1 VLVIKDECGDALAA
15 KRRSSILDGCARRD
29 PVDLGNPAQ
38 LSGESLMKTIV
49 NGHFR
54 AEKVEAYLVSE
65 HARIGTLPR
74 HFGAHMMLVEDMVY
88 GFMRRFVSSYDGGL
102 WNFYELSNGGFYMAP
117 TGGPVQFSVHSN
129 DFDDT
134 LSADAAGIAVCL
146 FAFSHLSFQRP
157 QTDVFTLHFHRL
169 RDFALNHK
177 EAALIFAA
185 ID

>member
-15 KRRSSILDGCARRD
+15 KRRSSILDNCARRD
-29 PVDLGNPAQ
+29 PGDLGNPAQ
-38 LSGESLMKTIV
+38 SSGESLMTTIEY
-49 NGHFR
+49 GHFP
-54 AEKVEAYLVSE
+54 AEKVDAYLVSE

-74 HFGAHMMLVEDMVY
+74 HFGSRMMLVEDMVY

-117 TGGPVQFSVHSN
+117 TVGPVRFSVYSYG
-129 DFDDT
+129 FDDT
-134 LSADAAGIAVCL
+134 LSADAAGIVVCL

-157 QTDVFTLHFHRL
+157 QTDVFTQHFHRL
-169 RDFALNHK
+169 RHFALNHK